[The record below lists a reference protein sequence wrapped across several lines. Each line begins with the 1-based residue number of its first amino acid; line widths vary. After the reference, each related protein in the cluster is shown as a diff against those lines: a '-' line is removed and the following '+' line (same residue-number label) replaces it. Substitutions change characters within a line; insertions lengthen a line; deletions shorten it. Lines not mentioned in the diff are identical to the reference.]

1 MGSDVMGQEYDD
13 QDQRLAVC
21 VSIWDQLRDKNMNI
35 NDRLLSAIKS
45 RQQKQTEFAYGVIT
59 ADRYVRTLQEH
70 IGSDACYKLASTSST
85 SFEDVMQ
92 KAAKTLVYSNPEMI
106 IEVKQS
112 DGEWNPE
119 GIELPKNTLMAF
131 RHILTSSRKDRDGD
145 ILRTKGAEVDPKML
159 LLWQHMHNMPIGKMI
174 MVSDHTDKKLTLVSA
189 IVDMNALC
197 HDAAVMV
204 DNGMARFSHGFR
216 ALDFSEIKAGPD
228 ETESS
233 PSGFDVKRFEIMEES
248 MVSVPANIDADT
260 EEVFVSLI
268 EGGKL
273 TSPLMKEWGKSLRNK
288 MSVMVPGT
296 SIIYTENADERKLEC
311 SSLADLKAAADA
323 GLIGGKEDEN
333 KPGSRGEERREN
345 IGGTS
350 EETNVTD
357 EKQAEEEEAGGDE
370 VKIKIDPKKESK
382 AGRALSKANEGRI
395 KGAVDAMTEVIDM
408 ENVPRAAKA
417 LLREASGGLGEVL
430 SVLNDTGETD
440 TEPDVVKAIGIV
452 LTHADIYQQDTVL
465 KTLNTFCELRKA
477 DRLIQDFHSLKG
489 I

>member
-1 MGSDVMGQEYDD
+1 
-13 QDQRLAVC
+13 
-21 VSIWDQLRDKNMNI
+21 
-35 NDRLLSAIKS
+35 
-45 RQQKQTEFAYGVIT
+45 
-59 ADRYVRTLQEH
+59 
-70 IGSDACYKLASTSST
+70 
-85 SFEDVMQ
+85 
-92 KAAKTLVYSNPEMI
+92 
-106 IEVKQS
+106 
-112 DGEWNPE
+112 
-119 GIELPKNTLMAF
+119 
-131 RHILTSSRKDRDGD
+131 
-145 ILRTKGAEVDPKML
+145 ML

-311 SSLADLKAAADA
+311 SSLAHLKAAADA